1 MTIQAILKRID
12 DTKKLIDNCR
22 PLSLEEVRELD
33 AYFRIGMT
41 YSSNALEGN
50 TLTLSETKVLI
61 EDGLTAGGKP
71 LRDSYEA
78 VGHARAYDFMLKA
91 ARSES
96 FILSEE
102 MILELHRLFYM
113 GIDHD
118 KAGVYRD
125 HQVFI
130 TGTEYIPPKA
140 DEVPELMRD
149 LVTALGERWNNLH
162 PVRLAAFAHR
172 KLVDIHP
179 FADGNGRTARLLMN
193 LILINKGYC
202 IVSIPPVLRLEY
214 INALKASQ
222 RSDNPSDEAFIML
235 IAECE
240 VEAQKDY
247 CRMFQIKLPQKG
259 DLTR

>member
-179 FADGNGRTARLLMN
+179 FADGNGRVGRTLLNYYLMTHDHPPIIIRDEDKAAYYDALLAYDKDEELEPLFHF
-193 LILINKGYC
+193 LIDQTEKTWDKTL
-202 IVSIPPVLRLEY
+202 LR
-214 INALKASQ
+214 Q
-222 RSDNPSDEAFIML
+222 RERDE
-235 IAECE
+235 
-240 VEAQKDY
+240 
-247 CRMFQIKLPQKG
+247 
-259 DLTR
+259 